1 LPADF
6 EVDGLVMVFEVD
18 GLTGALDFLVEEGA
32 VVVVV
37 PLLKEGAIIAV
48 DVLLEEGADVG
59 ASVVEEVVEDV
70 EPAVD
75 AFAFALAALF
85 SAMMAWILA
94 CSIALVDLRLLL
106 LFSIVSFCVRVQIW
120 VYKRWLQPR

>member
-1 LPADF
+1 LPVDLD
-6 EVDGLVMVFEVD
+6 VDGLMMVFEDD

-32 VVVVV
+32 VVAVDSF
-37 PLLKEGAIIAV
+37 LDEGASVAA

-59 ASVVEEVVEDV
+59 ASVVADVVEGG
-70 EPAVD
+70 EPVVD

-106 LFSIVSFCVRVQIW
+106 LFSMVHADLGVGKMVAE
-120 VYKRWLQPR
+120 